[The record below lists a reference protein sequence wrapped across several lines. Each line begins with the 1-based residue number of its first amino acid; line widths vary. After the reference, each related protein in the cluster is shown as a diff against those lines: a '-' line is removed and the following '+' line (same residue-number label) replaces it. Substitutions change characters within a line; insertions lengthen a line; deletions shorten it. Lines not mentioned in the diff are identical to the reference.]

1 MEYEF
6 PKIEEELTHILS
18 YVYQEKET
26 FDNLFRRNIL
36 KSQSTCNGKNINLST
51 ESLRDTYGKLRHE
64 KISKNGSISH
74 TNVKYNDKEIEIKNV
89 SLDIDILYR
98 FSPSGVLMYEEHRS
112 KYDEPSIYYFSTNE
126 NGFLDRVNEYQ
137 IIRVDDQV
145 KSIINTENNRVIVE
159 IKSMENNFI
168 EFIDYEGI
176 TKKYCFENN
185 CLSAIYFN
193 EDLKYK
199 YDYNNDEKV
208 VNSYRIDKD
217 GVYHL
222 EIKRKIED
230 SIFGLRETTIFYNG
244 KLIDREFVN
253 VDTYCKYELDDDLN
267 CIDQMLEGN
276 YLSDEVNKTFDYK
289 SNFSN
294 WIGYGPAKGKIR
306 LSIKLKNGIAQYEVN
321 IPIETPGENG
331 LYKIK
336 YGSMYQV
343 DDYLVLS
350 GTEMDERIPFLIE
363 NDRLKIRLFDKM
375 LEFHKI
381 KAQNNG

>member
-1 MEYEF
+1 ME
-6 PKIEEELTHILS
+6 
-18 YVYQEKET
+18 
-26 FDNLFRRNIL
+26 
-36 KSQSTCNGKNINLST
+36 
-51 ESLRDTYGKLRHE
+51 
-64 KISKNGSISH
+64 
-74 TNVKYNDKEIEIKNV
+74 
-89 SLDIDILYR
+89 
-98 FSPSGVLMYEEHRS
+98 
-112 KYDEPSIYYFSTNE
+112 
-126 NGFLDRVNEYQ
+126 
-137 IIRVDDQV
+137 
-145 KSIINTENNRVIVE
+145 
-159 IKSMENNFI
+159 
-168 EFIDYEGI
+168 
-176 TKKYCFENN
+176 
-185 CLSAIYFN
+185 
-193 EDLKYK
+193 
-199 YDYNNDEKV
+199 
-208 VNSYRIDKD
+208 D
-217 GVYHL
+217 G
-222 EIKRKIED
+222 
-230 SIFGLRETTIFYNG
+230 IFGLRETTIFYNG

-306 LSIKLKNGIAQYEVN
+306 LSIKLKNGVAQYEVN

-331 LYKIK
+331 VYKIK

-343 DDYLVLS
+343 DNYLVLS